1 MPHRQSSRLKSVIVT
16 WETPVTS
23 RLSVCSS
30 ATFNFCGGGREEE
43 HQTPPD
49 ERKPLIFPPLGHQS
63 AGGEVA
69 VGAPTADDVICKRG
83 PPVRAQNCFKSRHT
97 VKWLPPSSASR
108 PRLTEWN
115 LLIISSSRGRN
126 AAVRH
131 ADISL
136 RVSGLFKNFVF
147 TASERQTLRR
157 IMFSVF
163 DYFEFFSLRLKLN
176 NRGCT
181 AVLWEYYSFCKSRHL
196 KALWSS

>member
-131 ADISL
+131 ADISI
-136 RVSGLFKNFVF
+136 RVSGLFKICLHGIRTANPEKNHVF
-147 TASERQTLRR
+147 CLWL
-157 IMFSVF
+157 FWV
-163 DYFEFFSLRLKLN
+163 FFSQIETQQPWLYCSTV
-176 NRGCT
+176 G
-181 AVLWEYYSFCKSRHL
+181 VLQFL
-196 KALWSS
+196 